1 MAAPLQQPRVEGAG
15 TRGRDE
21 GHAAL
26 VSSRKRPRV
35 VAETH
40 DDSVAFARAASLR
53 ASDYGAWLSE
63 CKTRWRSLRNKLAL
77 VRNFVKLE
85 ANGDSLE
92 LGGILDPTGARA
104 REKKRGFSRWKTVR
118 AEEVRVGDIPHL
130 TGDFKRL
137 LAMLE
142 AHPVTGGRAPPGDG
156 KETGGEGAAA
166 AADAADAA
174 ADAAA
179 GASRFAFEGERLEDS
194 VDDLTSSASDD
205 ADEDDLD
212 EDDLDEDDSDEDA
225 DDRLGGRGTEGGTER
240 PSGAHLQ
247 TSRRLAA
254 SVASAEP
261 ERSAADALAAYGDDP
276 QPPPPPS
283 FAPPPSAF
291 ATLPHAAVARES
303 RATLATL
310 MPPPPPQPQL
320 NAHTRSSP
328 RAALGAPASGAAGAL
343 AAYGFDEIPV
353 FPQAQFAPQARV
365 PDAGAGAATGAS
377 GAPGLGAHD
386 AMMPPISSR
395 GAPLNPRAFEDPWR
409 HPVSEQTGGS
419 SAARGFTNTDA
430 SSPPNEAFG
439 NRVGAAY
446 NPEFF
451 NDRAASPRATKTRA
465 GSGSPKQP
473 GLRDGPLAADDELR
487 AAAALCAKPW
497 LDLSVGDVE
506 TVLAQVKYLIS
517 RRRRAHKQGR
527 AQRRRVRADA
537 AAGAAADT
545 AAGAAAAAAAVA
557 ASADAAA
564 STAPAASRGH
574 TCVACNRVFSLPH
587 QLQDHMHEH
596 AGTAPHRCPFP
607 GCARAFANRA
617 SLSRHKRTHEKR
629 HSCAHPGC
637 GRNFPSQYAL
647 RVHERSHSDDRP
659 FACDV
664 PGCGKRFKDEYT
676 LVTHARVHTGEKRFA
691 CGEDGVPGCGK
702 RFGYKVDLKRH
713 REVCAVARGAA

>member
-194 VDDLTSSASDD
+194 DDDLTSSASDD

-225 DDRLGGRGTEGGTER
+225 DDRLGRRGTEGGTER

-291 ATLPHAAVARES
+291 ATPARGGGAGS

-310 MPPPPPQPQL
+310 MPPPR
-320 NAHTRSSP
+320 RS
-328 RAALGAPASGAAGAL
+328 
-343 AAYGFDEIPV
+343 
-353 FPQAQFAPQARV
+353 
-365 PDAGAGAATGAS
+365 
-377 GAPGLGAHD
+377 
-386 AMMPPISSR
+386 
-395 GAPLNPRAFEDPWR
+395 
-409 HPVSEQTGGS
+409 
-419 SAARGFTNTDA
+419 
-430 SSPPNEAFG
+430 
-439 NRVGAAY
+439 
-446 NPEFF
+446 
-451 NDRAASPRATKTRA
+451 
-465 GSGSPKQP
+465 
-473 GLRDGPLAADDELR
+473 
-487 AAAALCAKPW
+487 
-497 LDLSVGDVE
+497 
-506 TVLAQVKYLIS
+506 
-517 RRRRAHKQGR
+517 
-527 AQRRRVRADA
+527 
-537 AAGAAADT
+537 
-545 AAGAAAAAAAVA
+545 
-557 ASADAAA
+557 
-564 STAPAASRGH
+564 
-574 TCVACNRVFSLPH
+574 
-587 QLQDHMHEH
+587 
-596 AGTAPHRCPFP
+596 
-607 GCARAFANRA
+607 
-617 SLSRHKRTHEKR
+617 
-629 HSCAHPGC
+629 
-637 GRNFPSQYAL
+637 RN
-647 RVHERSHSDDRP
+647 
-659 FACDV
+659 
-664 PGCGKRFKDEYT
+664 
-676 LVTHARVHTGEKRFA
+676 
-691 CGEDGVPGCGK
+691 
-702 RFGYKVDLKRH
+702 
-713 REVCAVARGAA
+713 

>member
-1 MAAPLQQPRVEGAG
+1 MAKFSESKKKQSRGAHKFPSCRRPHSFKSRVVTSWRAAPQGIPRASGSTSRVARMAPPLEQPRAEGAG
-15 TRGRDE
+15 SRGRDE
-21 GHAAL
+21 DHAAL

-142 AHPVTGGRAPPGDG
+142 AHPGTGGRAPPGDG
-156 KETGGEGAAA
+156 KETGGVAAA
-166 AADAADAA
+166 AADAAANG
-174 ADAAA
+174 AA
-179 GASRFAFEGERLEDS
+179 GASGFANPAFEGERLEDS
-194 VDDLTSSASDD
+194 DDDLTSSASDD

-212 EDDLDEDDSDEDA
+212 EDDLDEDDNGEDDDDA
-225 DDRLGGRGTEGGTER
+225 DDRLVGRGTEKKGGTER
-240 PSGAHLQ
+240 PSGADLR
-247 TSRRLAA
+247 TSRRLDAG
-254 SVASAEP
+254 VASAEP

-283 FAPPPSAF
+283 FAPPPGAF
-291 ATLPHAAVARES
+291 ATLPHATVARES

-320 NAHTRSSP
+320 NAHTRTSP

-343 AAYGFDEIPV
+343 AAYGFDETPV

-365 PDAGAGAATGAS
+365 PGAGAGAATGAS

-409 HPVSEQTGGS
+409 HPVSERAGGS
-419 SAARGFTNTDA
+419 SAPGSTDA
-430 SSPPNEAFG
+430 SSPPREAFG
-439 NRVGAAY
+439 AGTC
-446 NPEFF
+446 
-451 NDRAASPRATKTRA
+451 AASPRA
-465 GSGSPKQP
+465 GSRTS
-473 GLRDGPLAADDELR
+473 
-487 AAAALCAKPW
+487 
-497 LDLSVGDVE
+497 
-506 TVLAQVKYLIS
+506 
-517 RRRRAHKQGR
+517 
-527 AQRRRVRADA
+527 
-537 AAGAAADT
+537 
-545 AAGAAAAAAAVA
+545 
-557 ASADAAA
+557 
-564 STAPAASRGH
+564 ST
-574 TCVACNRVFSLPH
+574 
-587 QLQDHMHEH
+587 
-596 AGTAPHRCPFP
+596 
-607 GCARAFANRA
+607 
-617 SLSRHKRTHEKR
+617 
-629 HSCAHPGC
+629 
-637 GRNFPSQYAL
+637 
-647 RVHERSHSDDRP
+647 
-659 FACDV
+659 
-664 PGCGKRFKDEYT
+664 
-676 LVTHARVHTGEKRFA
+676 
-691 CGEDGVPGCGK
+691 
-702 RFGYKVDLKRH
+702 
-713 REVCAVARGAA
+713 